1 MCPECDK
8 TWTRGNI
15 ATGRERYEMQRGALA
30 SLGMAAL
37 LGGESKYATPALTI
51 LQRMPGAY
59 AG

>member
-1 MCPECDK
+1 
-8 TWTRGNI
+8 
-15 ATGRERYEMQRGALA
+15 MQRGALA

>member
-1 MCPECDK
+1 
-8 TWTRGNI
+8 
-15 ATGRERYEMQRGALA
+15 MQRGALA

-51 LQRMPGAY
+51 LRRMPGAY